1 MNRREFAAGSAAVL
15 ATALQPVAV
24 AAASSSA
31 TFNPPVERTLR
42 WAHYAKAISIDG
54 LAGLGRMGGSGGP
67 PFFEAE
73 LGDARESGLTA
84 VRLSLAPQGAFWFDD
99 AALRRT
105 LDAISEWDQQII
117 ARPDVLSLILT
128 SADLQRAQRERKLG
142 VIYGFQETSPIGE
155 DLDRIKLFHKRGV
168 RVIQLT
174 HNRRNLVGDGCMEPG
189 NAGLSNL
196 GHQMIEALEQHKVV
210 VDLAHAGRR
219 TTTEAIA
226 AAKKPLLISHT
237 GCAALSDL
245 PRCATDQALRA
256 MADKGGV
263 AGIIFWPYLSTSSQ
277 PMASDVIRH
286 IEHVINICG
295 EDHAGIGTD
304 ATLSAIERTPE
315 FEKQNREMVANMV
328 EQGIF
333 DRGRPPDLYMFIPD
347 LNHVRR
353 FEMLGAMLS
362 ARGHSDARIAKVLG
376 GNFARVMAEIWG

>member
-15 ATALQPVAV
+15 ATALQPGAA
-24 AAASSSA
+24 AAASA
-31 TFNPPVERTLR
+31 TTFNPPVERSLR
-42 WAHYAKAISIDG
+42 WARYEKVISIDG

-67 PFFEAE
+67 PFTEAE
-73 LGDARESGLTA
+73 FGDARESGLTA

-99 AALRRT
+99 AAFRRT

-117 ARPDVLSLILT
+117 ARPDVFSLVLKG
-128 SADLQRAQRERKLG
+128 ADLQRAQRERKLG
-142 VIYGFQETSPIGE
+142 IIYGFQETSPIGE
-155 DLDRIKLFHKRGV
+155 DLDRIELFHKRGV

-196 GHQMIEALEQHKVV
+196 GHKMIQALEQHKIV

-219 TTTEAIA
+219 TTIEAIA
-226 AAKKPLLISHT
+226 AAKKPLLIGHT

-245 PRCATDQALRA
+245 PRCVTDEALRA

-263 AGIIFWPYLSTSSQ
+263 AGIIFWPYLRTDSQ
-277 PMASDVIRH
+277 PMAIDVIRH
-286 IEHVINICG
+286 IEHVINVCG
-295 EDHAGIGTD
+295 EDHAGLGTD
-304 ATLSAIERTPE
+304 ATLSAVERTPE
-315 FEKQNREMVANMV
+315 FEKQNREMIANMV

-333 DRGRPPDLYMFIPD
+333 DRGRPPDLYAFIPD

-353 FEMLGAMLS
+353 FEMLAAMLS

-376 GNFARVMAEIWG
+376 GNFARVMGEVWG